1 MKLPQTRMAVALLT
15 IVIGL
20 VRGDESPSPPSS
32 SLPPTPRSRRRRPPQ
47 GPTNLGTCTACQT
60 RDEQLR
66 SGAPFIPLFV
76 KFHKVGS
83 GTIAELM
90 RRHCAEVS
98 RRIGGKAPA
107 TPVSRKELEAPVP
120 WWRGGK
126 FCGRVPHE
134 HASLAMY
141 AAGGVERFEACS
153 EHRAPVR
160 LYTVLRDPVAKF
172 LSACYFWPRQRYF
185 RGWQVPKELTA
196 RLASPGNLTEADVDA
211 LAAHIFRFRAGR
223 RSRQP
228 GRAGALLQYSQVL
241 SQLHSPDQWDA
252 PTTADTARACSRLAS
267 DFTVGTTDQVGGF
280 TSLALS
286 YNEPR

>member
-1 MKLPQTRMAVALLT
+1 
-15 IVIGL
+15 
-20 VRGDESPSPPSS
+20 
-32 SLPPTPRSRRRRPPQ
+32 
-47 GPTNLGTCTACQT
+47 
-60 RDEQLR
+60 
-66 SGAPFIPLFV
+66 
-76 KFHKVGS
+76 
-83 GTIAELM
+83 
-90 RRHCAEVS
+90 
-98 RRIGGKAPA
+98 
-107 TPVSRKELEAPVP
+107 
-120 WWRGGK
+120 
-126 FCGRVPHE
+126 
-134 HASLAMY
+134 MY

-196 RLASPGNLTEADVDA
+196 RLASPGNLTAADVDA
-211 LAAHIFRFRAGR
+211 LAARVFRFRSGHP
-223 RSRQP
+223 SGQL

-286 YNEPR
+286 FHEPR